1 MTTMEWSRVFSLLSH
16 ELRSPAAV
24 IGGYARMLSGGRL
37 SDDDRLQ
44 AYAQIE
50 RAASRVTAIGQQA
63 ADLARWLSPSADGAS
78 PVELRA
84 LVTQALSRS
93 ASPERVVTD
102 DSIEQSALKVS
113 ALDRG
118 ALTNAVSAAIDAVC
132 REVADDGSVRML
144 ARVDKDAGACDILV
158 GPAETLA
165 AGLPDYAPR
174 DGSTVTHVSA
184 EREGLGL
191 ALIVSAVVLNAHGG
205 RLSTVEGRRD
215 VIALRLRTEAEV
227 V

>member
-1 MTTMEWSRVFSLLSH
+1 MSTMDWSRVFSLLAH

-37 SDDDRLQ
+37 NEDERLQ
-44 AYAQIE
+44 AYAQVE
-50 RAASRVTAIGQQA
+50 RAAGRITAIGQQSS
-63 ADLARWLSPSADGAS
+63 DLARWLSPALDGAA
-78 PVELRA
+78 PIELHA
-84 LVTQALSRS
+84 LVTQARS
-93 ASPERVVTD
+93 QSAAPERVKTD
-102 DSIEQSALKVS
+102 DSIEQSALRIS

-118 ALTNAVSAAIDAVC
+118 ALTRAVTTAIDAVC
-132 REVADDGSVRML
+132 REVAEEDVRML

-158 GPAETLA
+158 GPADALT
-165 AGLPDYAPR
+165 GLDHAPR
-174 DGSTVTHVSA
+174 DSSTVTQVSA

-191 ALIVSAVVLNAHGG
+191 ALIVSAVVLTAHGG
-205 RLSTVEGRRD
+205 QLSTVGGRRD